1 MSRFENLDTDS
12 LALIAEEG
20 HDALTQQRTP
30 YADAHSAAGDDE
42 APVINPKTQQG
53 ESAACPPSYADPF
66 QHAVR
71 LYFTITEKDALGQA
85 IAKRL
90 EEMPEESRKHFAI
103 NKAVREAVLKSI
115 DDIARNF

>member
-1 MSRFENLDTDS
+1 MSRFENLDTDGI
-12 LALIAEEG
+12 AFIAEEG
-20 HDALTQQRTP
+20 HDALTRQRTP
-30 YADAHSAAGDDE
+30 SVDARSAADDDE
-42 APVINPKTQQG
+42 TPVLKSKTQL
-53 ESAACPPSYADPF
+53 EENAACTPSPADPF

-90 EEMPEESRKHFAI
+90 EEMPEGSRKHFAI

-115 DDIARNF
+115 DDIAKNF